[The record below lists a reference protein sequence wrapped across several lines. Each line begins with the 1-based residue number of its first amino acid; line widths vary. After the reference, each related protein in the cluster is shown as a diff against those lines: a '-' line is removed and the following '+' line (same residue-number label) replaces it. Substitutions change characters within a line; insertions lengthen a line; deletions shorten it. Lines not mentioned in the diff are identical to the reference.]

1 MKNTYEGKIS
11 AEGLKF
17 AIVVSR
23 FNHLIS
29 EKLLE
34 GAKDAI
40 LRHGG
45 EEKNISI
52 FWVPG
57 AWEIPLIAKKVA
69 ESKHYDAVI
78 CLGAIIRGATPHFD
92 YIATECTKGI
102 AQVSLTTEV
111 PTILGV
117 LTTET
122 LEQALERAGT
132 KLGNKG
138 FEAAVAA
145 MEMVNL
151 MKEMKK

>member
-1 MKNTYEGKIS
+1 MGKIYQGKIS

-40 LRHGG
+40 LRHNG

-52 FWVPG
+52 IWVPG

-69 ESKHYDAVI
+69 ESKNYDAVI
-78 CLGAIIRGATPHFD
+78 CLGAVIRGATPHFD
-92 YIATECTKGI
+92 YIAAECTKGI
-102 AQVSLTTEV
+102 AQVSLQTGIPV
-111 PTILGV
+111 ILGV
-117 LTTET
+117 LTSDN

-138 FEAAVAA
+138 FESATAA

-151 MKEMKK
+151 IKEMGK

>member
-1 MKNTYEGKIS
+1 VEKIYEGKIS
-11 AEGLKF
+11 AEKLKL

-23 FNHLIS
+23 FNNLIS
-29 EKLLE
+29 EKLLS

-45 EEKNISI
+45 EEKNISV

-57 AWEIPLIAKKVA
+57 AWEIPLVAKKVA
-69 ESKHYDAVI
+69 ESKNYDAVI
-78 CLGAIIRGATPHFD
+78 CLGAIIRGATVHFD

-102 AQVSLTTEV
+102 AQVSLQTGIPV
-111 PTILGV
+111 ILGV
-117 LTTET
+117 LTTDT

-145 MEMVNL
+145 MEMANL
-151 MKEMKK
+151 LKEMEK